1 MSSILDALKRL
12 ENEGRNAAEASPASW
27 VEGAEA
33 PPGRLTR
40 LQEVLLVQGR
50 KWLTASALLA
60 ALVVAVWI
68 GWRVISIKPEASP
81 PVPAAIPPETK
92 PMPAQAPPVERS
104 KADPGMSR
112 AEPARRPPAKT
123 APLASPMP
131 WAESHST
138 PIIAP
143 PPTPKASPPALAP
156 PPSDGSLPPLP
167 AEIGLSLQA
176 VSWAARAQDRIA
188 VVNGQIMRQ
197 GDDIDGYTVRDIDA
211 DAVVLCRS
219 GECYRLAFAFGK

>member
-12 ENEGRNAAEASPASW
+12 ENEGRNAAEASPATW
-27 VEGAEA
+27 VEGTEA
-33 PPGRLTR
+33 PSGRLTR
-40 LQEVLLVQGR
+40 LQEMLLVRGR
-50 KWLTASALLA
+50 KWLAASALLA
-60 ALVVAVWI
+60 AMGGTVWI
-68 GWRVISIKPEASP
+68 GWRAISFKPEAAS
-81 PVPAAIPPETK
+81 PVPAAIRPETK
-92 PMPAQAPPVERS
+92 PMLAQAPSVERP
-104 KADPGMSR
+104 KADPGVSR

-123 APLASPMP
+123 APPASPMP

-143 PPTPKASPPALAP
+143 PPTAKASPLASVP
-156 PPSDGSLPPLP
+156 PPSGGSLPPLP
-167 AEIGLSLQA
+167 AEIDLNLQA

-197 GDDIDGYTVRDIDA
+197 GDDIEGYTVRDIDA
-211 DAVVLCRS
+211 DAVILCRS